1 MEMCNI
7 TDGKA
12 VTADTPLAAWLLL
25 HNHELLSVYFDGPN
39 QGYFEFRATEGTR
52 ELVDSFETT
61 QCYLYYKA
69 YRGILRSLHKAK
81 REYTPR

>member
-12 VTADTPLAAWLLL
+12 ITTDTPLAAYLFL
-25 HNHELLSVYFDGPN
+25 HNHELLSVWFEDGN
-39 QGYFEFRATEGTR
+39 QGFFAFRATDTTR
-52 ELVDSFETT
+52 ELVDTFETT

-81 REYTPR
+81 REHNPR